1 MFEKDAFQ
9 PNAFQV
15 GGEKKKDASAFQ
27 TDAFQPSHQ
36 VGRVAV
42 TGGSVDHPATIDVT
56 LDGITVS
63 ISGAVGHPA
72 TVAVTLDGIAVSAA
86 GTVGHPGAVAVTL
99 DGISA
104 DLNGATGHPA
114 TIAVTLDT
122 LAVSADGAVG
132 HPATIAVTLDDVTA
146 LLDGVTGRVA
156 SIDATLEGITVD
168 LAGEFA
174 PGGAAHP
181 IGGADFWLRRI
192 EEEPQKVRKIIK
204 RVAKEEAEKS
214 KPFKMAPIREAFQ
227 AIAYPFKSDYYEL
240 YRQAYKAELARLRQ
254 EAEDDDEEVLML
266 M

>member
-63 ISGAVGHPA
+63 ISGTVGHPA

-86 GTVGHPGAVAVTL
+86 GTVGHPGTVAVTL

-104 DLNGATGHPA
+104 SLNGATGHPA
-114 TIAVTLDT
+114 TV
-122 LAVSADGAVG
+122 
-132 HPATIAVTLDDVTA
+132 AVTLDDVAA
-146 LLDGVTGRVA
+146 LLGGVTGRVA

-168 LAGEFA
+168 LAGECA
-174 PGGAAHP
+174 SSGAAHP

-240 YRQAYKAELARLRQ
+240 YRQAYKAELNRLRQ
-254 EAEDDDEEVLML
+254 EAEDEDEEILML